1 MKRFPAFLIMIS
13 GMPVAGMALAGIENP
28 ANLNDRLDAV
38 RSRRL
43 NVEKALIEAEQAK
56 KSTEDQLK
64 RLKTLQR
71 LQSQEKELT
80 GKRLKKLEGYLGEL
94 QERKQTVQKRLD
106 ETRNA
111 LRQKISKL
119 IHPLLVQND
128 ELIRGEGDAG
138 IRFLRQR
145 MLSGVAGQDL
155 KELEGLR
162 VDLQDA
168 EEIESRIEQ
177 EKQQISSLMQD
188 VSEQESLIR
197 FHKKLREDLTVER
210 HEEHLRQLDEYR
222 KLKTSETEIERMIAD
237 FQGRQKMEDEK
248 IEQKKQPLGT
258 LRPKSLPWPLRGK
271 LVGTYG
277 QRKDPATGLNI
288 FSKGI
293 EILTIQEHAGV
304 QSVMDGRVQYSGEI
318 PGKGKVLILEH
329 PHSVYSIYGGLRDL
343 AKNNGDVVKAS
354 ENLGF
359 LASDR
364 PLYFEIRSGNIAID
378 PVKWLQ

>member
-1 MKRFPAFLIMIS
+1 MKLVPCFLIMFS
-13 GMPVAGMALAGIENP
+13 GMSISGMALAGIENP

-64 RLKTLQR
+64 RLKALQR
-71 LQSQEKELT
+71 LQNQEKELT
-80 GKRLKKLEGYLGEL
+80 ERRLKKLEGYLGEL
-94 QERKQTVQKRLD
+94 QERKQTVQKRL
-106 ETRNA
+106 EEARNA

-119 IHPLLVQND
+119 IHPVLVQNE

-138 IRFLRQR
+138 VRLLKQR
-145 MLSGVAGQDL
+145 ILSGVAGQDL

-188 VSEQESLIR
+188 VSEQESLIQ
-197 FHKKLREDLTVER
+197 FHKKIREDLTVER
-210 HEEHLRQLDEYR
+210 HEEHLRQLEEYR
-222 KLKTSETEIERMIAD
+222 KLKTSETEIERMIGD

-248 IEQKKQPLGT
+248 QKKQPVVT

-271 LVGTYG
+271 LVGAYG
-277 QRKDPATGLNI
+277 QRKDPKTGLNI

-293 EILTIQEHAGV
+293 EILTIQEGAGV

-329 PHSVYSIYGGLRDL
+329 SHSVYSIYGGLRDL
-343 AKNNGDVVKAS
+343 VKNNGDVVKTS